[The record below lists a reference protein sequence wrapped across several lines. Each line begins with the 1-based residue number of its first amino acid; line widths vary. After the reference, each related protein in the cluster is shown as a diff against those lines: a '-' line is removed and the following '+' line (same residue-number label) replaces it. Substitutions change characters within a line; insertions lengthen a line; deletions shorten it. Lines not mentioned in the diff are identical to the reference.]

1 MTTDQD
7 MLDELDQEPVIAEAW
22 IPDNEGDTIIGVVE
36 SVTVYTG
43 GEYDDYP
50 VVTLITDD
58 GELRAIHCFGT
69 VLAGHVTKDNPQK
82 GDRYAIRYAGERQSK
97 NGRTYKDW
105 RTALRKGP
113 FIAADPTPPP
123 AKSATSRAKKKAAA
137 PADAPSTV
145 DADGIEF

>member
-7 MLDELDQEPVIAEAW
+7 MLDELDEDPVFADAW
-22 IPDNEGDTIIGVVE
+22 IPETEGDTIIGT
-36 SVTVYTG
+36 VTNVSTRDAEYGTYTI
-43 GEYDDYP
+43 
-50 VVTLITDD
+50 VTILPDSAD
-58 GELRAIHCFGT
+58 EPLAVHCTGS
-69 VLAGHVTKDNPQK
+69 VLAGHVADDGPAK

-123 AKSATSRAKKKAAA
+123 KSATTRKKT
-137 PADAPSTV
+137 ADKTTV
-145 DADGIEF
+145 DADGTTF

>member
-50 VVTLITDD
+50 VVTLVTDD
-58 GELRAIHCFGT
+58 GELRAVHCFGT
-69 VLAGHVTKDNPQK
+69 VLAGHVADDGPAK

-123 AKSATSRAKKKAAA
+123 KSATTRKKTDDKT
-137 PADAPSTV
+137 TV
-145 DADGIEF
+145 DADGITF